1 MRSFILLSFA
11 MLATS
16 VMLISCNNKDEGNKD
31 SEIIQAKQAY
41 DRCVAVKGQA
51 YCNSAKAGTMASLT
65 EFYGQSAYYNFYGAN
80 NYLAMNPNAIVYN
93 QDQINTYFENY
104 LKTNSKADIL
114 LMSNRW
120 FQMSSEIN
128 GVNPLVYGN
137 GTYGNGVY
145 GRRCTV
151 YGCY

>member
-1 MRSFILLSFA
+1 MRSLLLLS
-11 MLATS
+11 LATLVTS
-16 VMLISCNNKDEGNKD
+16 LMLISCNNKDEGTKD
-31 SEIIQAKQAY
+31 VEISQDKQAY

-51 YCNSAKAGTMASLT
+51 YCNSAKAGTLASMT

-80 NYLAMNPNAIVYN
+80 NYLAMNPNAVVYT
-93 QDQINTYFENY
+93 QDQLNAYFENY
-104 LKTNSKADIL
+104 LKTNSKSDIL

-120 FQMSSEIN
+120 YQMSTEIN
-128 GVNPLVYGN
+128 PVVNPLLYN
-137 GTYGNGVY
+137 NNNLY